1 MEENINFPSRVVIDA
16 SIALSFLLPDERK
29 TKTDL
34 LFQSFTKKKIKI
46 LVPEIFY
53 FEVLNALKSAVS
65 RKRITSQLAQK
76 LIKNFL
82 KLALE
87 KKEVNWLA
95 TFQIALKKDISFYDA
110 AYLSLAKKE
119 KIPLLSL
126 DKLLLKKS
134 RPN

>member
-29 TKTDL
+29 TKTDF

-53 FEVLNALKSAVS
+53 FEVFNALKSAVS
-65 RKRITSQLAQK
+65 RKRINSQLAQK
-76 LIKNFL
+76 LGKNFL

-87 KKEVNWLA
+87 KKEVNWLP

-119 KIPLLSL
+119 KIPLLTL